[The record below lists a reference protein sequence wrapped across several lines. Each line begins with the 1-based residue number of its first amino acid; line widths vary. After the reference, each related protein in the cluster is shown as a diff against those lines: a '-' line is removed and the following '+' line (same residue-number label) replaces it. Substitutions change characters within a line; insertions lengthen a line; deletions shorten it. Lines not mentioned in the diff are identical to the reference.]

1 MIENNKTVVNKQL
14 IGKLLEASKLI
25 SERGR
30 NSEASYIQLSTE
42 TIQHIADINNISF
55 DDAID
60 IVTFFCN
67 PIH

>member
-1 MIENNKTVVNKQL
+1 MIENNKKI

-25 SERGR
+25 SERGIK
-30 NSEASYIQLSTE
+30 SEATYIHVSSE
-42 TIQHIADINNISF
+42 TIQHIADIHNISF

-60 IVTFFCN
+60 IISYYCN